1 MYAYVYYISSLL
13 SGIWWE
19 ISEVKLVNK
28 FPDKNQVVAGFPG
41 KLCSAALL
49 SLIGLKGAAVESLNG
64 AIDTEAAFILHLENC
79 TAVQLLSFEL
89 PKVVLSSYHS

>member
-1 MYAYVYYISSLL
+1 M
-13 SGIWWE
+13 
-19 ISEVKLVNK
+19 
-28 FPDKNQVVAGFPG
+28 
-41 KLCSAALL
+41 L

-89 PKVVLSSYHS
+89 PKVVLSSYRS